1 MVGCWPCA
9 VVDGPEG
16 ESAVEKAQRKQAMK
30 AILSGAAIF
39 YPDKQ
44 SRRDKLF
51 DMMVCVWVWESMR
64 WCSSLW
70 V

>member
-1 MVGCWPCA
+1 

-16 ESAVEKAQRKQAMK
+16 ETAVDKALRKEAVK
-30 AILSGAAIF
+30 AILNGAAIF

-51 DMMVCVWVWESMR
+51 LLMVRLQDCTT
-64 WCSSLW
+64 SLG
-70 V
+70 